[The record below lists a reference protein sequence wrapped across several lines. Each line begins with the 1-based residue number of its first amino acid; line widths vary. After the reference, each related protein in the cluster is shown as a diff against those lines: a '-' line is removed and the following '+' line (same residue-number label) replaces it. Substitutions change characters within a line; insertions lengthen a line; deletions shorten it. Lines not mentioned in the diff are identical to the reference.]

1 MRSRTKA
8 NNLDASRILKAC
20 VNGVSRTMITHQPS
34 SNSIKII
41 SYLLLI
47 DEGFIEVVPEG
58 HRIVQ
63 ITTQKGMSLIEKFE
77 HHRCDTDKLI
87 CET

>member
-8 NNLDASRILKAC
+8 NNLEASRILKAC
-20 VNGVSRTMITHQPS
+20 VNGVSRTTITHEAT

-58 HRIVQ
+58 NRIVQ
-63 ITTQKGMSLIEKFE
+63 RTTQKGMSLIEKFE
-77 HHRCDTDKLI
+77 HRCDTDKLA
-87 CET
+87 CEI